1 MGICEK
7 THWIKEEPSIMRMH
21 IGGFPFG
28 WPLSLVFQPNGVRDA
43 GNGNTLLY
51 TGGGVEG
58 AGGNKQNA
66 VEFALFQLV

>member
-7 THWIKEEPSIMRMH
+7 AYWIKEKPSIMRMH

-28 WPLSLVFQPNGVRDA
+28 WPLSLVFQPYCVGNT
-43 GNGNTLLY
+43 GNGDTLLY
-51 TGGGVEG
+51 AGGGVEG

-66 VEFALFQLV
+66 FEFALLQLV